1 MYVCVINNKTRRMM
15 EMKITH
21 CDVCGK
27 EMKNEK
33 ENCCESDAIVVVSGV
48 NDEKIRL
55 HIDFDIS
62 KVVNNISEISSEDED
77 DDYPDLEGIDIC
89 IVCVAK
95 AFNELANGWESG

>member
-1 MYVCVINNKTRRMM
+1 M

-27 EMKNEK
+27 EMKNAK
-33 ENCCESDAIVVVSGV
+33 ENYCESDAIVVVSGV

-62 KVVNNISEISSEDED
+62 KDVTDINEINDDD
-77 DDYPDLEGIDIC
+77 DDYYDLEGIDIC
-89 IVCVAK
+89 IACVAK
-95 AFNELANGWESG
+95 AFNELANGWESRTNKKR